1 MPTIR
6 DIARKANVSP
16 ATVSRVLNGD
26 PTINV
31 QAKTKRRIFEVAEDL
46 AYTKHLRPKKN
57 QQKNKFRIA
66 IYHWYTIEQEI
77 NDPYFISIR
86 IGVQRACRELGI
98 AFDVIYR
105 EDRITDPF
113 EDQKYD
119 GVIMIGSFTR
129 ETQTFIS
136 DRFSAVV
143 YANSE
148 DEDGKCDCVRVDFR
162 ALTHDVLHLLINKGH
177 KKIAYIG
184 GRERVSSEPNK
195 TPDPREL
202 EYIEV
207 MHQNK
212 LYYKPYVKVGEYSAH
227 SGYELANELIDNNE
241 GNTPTAIFCGNDS
254 IALGVSKAIQER
266 GFKIP
271 DDIAIFGVN
280 DIPTLQFTS
289 PSLSSVKIHTEFMGE
304 LALKLLNERMK
315 KERSLK
321 LSVNVPYEL
330 ILRESV

>member
-1 MPTIR
+1 
-6 DIARKANVSP
+6 
-16 ATVSRVLNGD
+16 
-26 PTINV
+26 
-31 QAKTKRRIFEVAEDL
+31 
-46 AYTKHLRPKKN
+46 
-57 QQKNKFRIA
+57 
-66 IYHWYTIEQEI
+66 
-77 NDPYFISIR
+77 
-86 IGVQRACRELGI
+86 
-98 AFDVIYR
+98 
-105 EDRITDPF
+105 
-113 EDQKYD
+113 
-119 GVIMIGSFTR
+119 
-129 ETQTFIS
+129 
-136 DRFSAVV
+136 
-143 YANSE
+143 
-148 DEDGKCDCVRVDFR
+148 
-162 ALTHDVLHLLINKGH
+162 
-177 KKIAYIG
+177 
-184 GRERVSSEPNK
+184 
-195 TPDPREL
+195 
-202 EYIEV
+202 

-330 ILRESV
+330 ILRESA

>member
-6 DIARKANVSP
+6 DIALKANVSP

-31 QAKTKRRIFEVAEDL
+31 KAKTKRRIFEVAEDL
-46 AYTKHLRPKKN
+46 SYTKHLRPKKSN
-57 QQKNKFRIA
+57 QNNKFRVA

-86 IGVQRACRELGI
+86 IGVQRACRELDI
-98 AFDVIYR
+98 LFDVIYK
-105 EDRITDPF
+105 EDRAADPLAK
-113 EDQKYD
+113 QKYD
-119 GVIMIGSFTR
+119 GIVMLGSFTK

-148 DEDGKCDCVRVDFR
+148 DDDGKCDSVQVNFR
-162 ALTHDVLHLLINKGH
+162 ALTHDVLHLLIDKGH
-177 KKIAYIG
+177 TKIAYIG
-184 GRERVSSEPNK
+184 GRERISSEPNK
-195 TPDPREL
+195 LPDPREL

-227 SGYELANELIDNNE
+227 SGYELANELIESNKDNP
-241 GNTPTAIFCGNDS
+241 PTAIFCGNDS
-254 IALGVSKAIQER
+254 IALGVSKAIQEQ

-271 DDIAIFGVN
+271 SDIAVFGVN
-280 DIPTLQFTS
+280 DIPTLQYTS
-289 PSLSSVKIHTEFMGE
+289 PSLSSVKIHTEFMGN

-330 ILRESV
+330 ILRESA